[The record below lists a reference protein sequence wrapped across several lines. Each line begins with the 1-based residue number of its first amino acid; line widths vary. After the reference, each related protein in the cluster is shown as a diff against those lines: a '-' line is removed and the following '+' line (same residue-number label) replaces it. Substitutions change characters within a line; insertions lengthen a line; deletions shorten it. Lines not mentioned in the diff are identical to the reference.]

1 MLLVLSDYKS
11 NSLYLKE
18 FIDCY
23 SNTQCATMIV
33 LLAILVVLTAYT
45 LWMRRDIYRISWLLP
60 GPFAFPIIGNAL
72 LAHPKC
78 KLKVF

>member
-1 MLLVLSDYKS
+1 
-11 NSLYLKE
+11 
-18 FIDCY
+18 
-23 SNTQCATMIV
+23 MIV

-72 LAHPKC
+72 LAHPKR
-78 KLKVF
+78 KLKMI